1 MQGQPRPLSEGSSGV
16 RAQSSRFRLDIQG
29 LRAVAVLCVVLYH
42 CGLAFIGGGY
52 IGVDVFFVIS
62 GFLITSHL
70 FNELSTTGRISLL
83 GFYAR
88 RARRLLVPA
97 VLVII
102 VTVAVAWLYGPK
114 LSVGD
119 TAKDGAYS
127 SVYLINYHLAALA
140 VDYQHAGAA
149 ASPLQ
154 HYWSLAAEEQFYL
167 VWPVLLLVT
176 AWLFRRWSRRPVVAV
191 LVAVAVTVSLALSI
205 EMTPNS
211 ASLAYFSLQTRAWQ
225 LGVGAA
231 IAIGLPLLRTVSPLP
246 AATASWLGLGLVV
259 GSAVGF
265 DDNTPWPGYLAVVPV
280 VGAGL
285 VIAGGVVGPARGAEL
300 LLRRQ
305 PLQFLGKVS
314 YAWYLWHWPAV
325 TLAPSLVG
333 HSIGPFGK
341 IVACAVAL
349 LLAWLTLLLVEQP
362 VLRTRSKPRIWLP
375 LGAAA
380 SACAIAVSLLAYHV
394 SPLRL
399 DGPAVAPVSLG
410 AHPEAQ
416 LRTLITQAD
425 TVDNVPRNL
434 TPGLLAAG
442 TDGRNQCVTQLTET
456 IVRRCTFGN
465 PSAPHTVV
473 LFGDSHADQ
482 WTPVLKNLAVAAGW
496 RLITLTRVGCPLANY
511 VVYVD
516 QLRRRYTECA
526 TWRDGR
532 VAEIATLHPDLVVL
546 GQSDTIGS
554 DAYTAAQWARTTAE
568 TVAKVTAAST
578 RVVYLG
584 DTPHPPA
591 NIPVCLAA
599 HLSSASRCDFANP
612 TLSGTRAA
620 NAVQADRA
628 RDIAAAVRKLGA
640 AYLETSSWFC
650 QGRVCPTIVGNVLI
664 YRDDS
669 HVSSRA
675 AQLVAPLLR
684 PVLFPQAVR

>member
-1 MQGQPRPLSEGSSGV
+1 MADSAGPSDARARSG
-16 RAQSSRFRLDIQG
+16 RYRLDIQG

-52 IGVDVFFVIS
+52 VGVDVFFVIS

-70 FNELSTTGRISLL
+70 FNELSTTGRISLF

-114 LSVGD
+114 LSVSD
-119 TAKDGAYS
+119 TAKDGAFA

-176 AWLFRRWSRRPVVAV
+176 AWLFRRFDRRRVVGV
-191 LVAVAVTVSLALSI
+191 LVAVAVAVSLALSI

-225 LGVGAA
+225 LGVGAGIA
-231 IAIGLPLLRTVSPLP
+231 IALPLLRRLPPMP
-246 AATASWLGLGLVV
+246 AAAASWLGLGLVI

-265 DDNTPWPGYLAVVPV
+265 DDDTQWPGYLALVPV

-285 VIAGGVVGPARGAEL
+285 VIAGGVVGPARGVEVV
-300 LLRRQ
+300 LRRQ

-325 TLAPSLVG
+325 VLAPSLVG
-333 HSIGPFGK
+333 HSVGPFGK

-362 VLRTRSKPRIWLP
+362 VLRTRSYPRIWLP

-380 SACAIAVSLLAYHV
+380 SACAVVVSLLAYHV

-399 DGPAVAPVSLG
+399 DGPSVAPVSLG

-416 LRTLITQAD
+416 LQTLIRQAV
-425 TVDNVPRNL
+425 TVKDVPRNL
-434 TPGLLAAG
+434 TPGLLSAEY
-442 TDGRNQCVTQLTET
+442 DGRNQCVTQLTET
-456 IVRRCTFGN
+456 IVRRCTFGS
-465 PSAPHTVV
+465 PSASHTVV

-482 WTPVLKNLAVAAGW
+482 WTPVIAKLAVAAGW

-516 QLRRRYTECA
+516 QLHRRYTECA

-532 VAEIATLHPDLVVL
+532 VAEIATLHPDLVVMS
-546 GQSDTIGS
+546 QSNTIGS
-554 DAYTAAQWARTTAE
+554 DAYTSAQWARTTAQ
-568 TVAKVTAAST
+568 TIAKVKAVSQ
-578 RVVYLG
+578 RVVYRG
-584 DTPHPPA
+584 DTPHPPS
-591 NIPVCLAA
+591 NVPVCLAA
-599 HLSSASRCDFANP
+599 HLSSASTCDFANP
-612 TLSGTRAA
+612 TLPGTHAA
-620 NAVQADRA
+620 NSVQAGRA
-628 RDIAAAVRKLGA
+628 RDIASAVRTLGA
-640 AYLETSSWFC
+640 TYLETSTWFC
-650 QGRVCPTIVGNVLI
+650 ATRDCPTIAGNVLL

-675 AQLVAPLLR
+675 AQLVAPLLK
-684 PVLFPQAVR
+684 PVLFPQPAR